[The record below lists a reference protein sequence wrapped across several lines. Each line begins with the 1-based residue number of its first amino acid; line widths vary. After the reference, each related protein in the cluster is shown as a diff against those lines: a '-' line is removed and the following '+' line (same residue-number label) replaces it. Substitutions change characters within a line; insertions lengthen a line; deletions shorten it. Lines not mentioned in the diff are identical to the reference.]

1 MAQNGMNCGDCHHI
15 AEQVSHAAMSDAGV
29 NSTLEWILEP
39 VCEMAPADSNCTEA
53 FPDFWVEIGTALF
66 DAQDGVFS
74 AQHLCPVNR
83 FFKRSDW
90 LHGYWVETE
99 SEVF

>member
-1 MAQNGMNCGDCHHI
+1 MAQNGMSCGDCHHI

-29 NSTLEWILEP
+29 NATLEWILEP
-39 VCEMAPADSNCTEA
+39 VCEMAPADSNCEEE
-53 FPDFWVEIGTALF
+53 FPGFWVEIGTALF
-66 DAQDGVFS
+66 DAHDGVFS
-74 AQHLCPVNR
+74 AQHLCPVSR

-90 LHGYWVETE
+90 RHGYWVK